1 MYKVFAVS
9 PNATQKGQFIES
21 MDATLA
27 AKYSNAFTRNE
38 IVVLCCLLSYPRLT
52 YTNIDQK
59 TSVAQKSSMMRGM
72 SFVSPEIE
80 AFFHTRLRLLG
91 VIDEVCHPEYCGHL

>member
-1 MYKVFAVS
+1 MYRSATKFRSYYEQQVAALNTYKVFAVS
-9 PNATQKGQFIES
+9 PNATQKGQFIKS

-38 IVVLCCLLSYPRLT
+38 IVVLCCLLSYPGLT

-59 TSVAQKSSMMRGM
+59 TSVAQKSS
-72 SFVSPEIE
+72 I
-80 AFFHTRLRLLG
+80 A
-91 VIDEVCHPEYCGHL
+91 